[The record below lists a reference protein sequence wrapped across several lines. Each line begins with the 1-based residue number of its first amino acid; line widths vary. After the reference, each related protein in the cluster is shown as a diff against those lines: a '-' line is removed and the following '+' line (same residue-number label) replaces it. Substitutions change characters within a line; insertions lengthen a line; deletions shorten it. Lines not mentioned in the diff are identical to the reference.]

1 MKVMLLTIKFGF
13 WSQESGISMNI
24 MDHWWLIGYGGY
36 FYRWGVTS
44 SSWIQ
49 LSKIIQDTRCGE
61 TTKGAT
67 TEDSLF
73 DGIDCIYWLD
83 MK

>member
-1 MKVMLLTIKFGF
+1 
-13 WSQESGISMNI
+13 
-24 MDHWWLIGYGGY
+24 
-36 FYRWGVTS
+36 VTS